1 MPRPRSDAAPAQGRS
16 PWLWVLVGAA
26 VFTQTGL
33 NLLRPVTSYKLL
45 DFGADAT
52 AIGIATAAY
61 AVIPLVVAVW
71 MGRLSDRVIRLRF
84 LLLAGAVLLG
94 LGGAGLAV
102 APGLAGVIVAS
113 TVLGFGHLLFTI
125 AGQSSIARYSAPHQL
140 DAGFGWF
147 TAAYSTGQ
155 LLGPLAGGLLLGG
168 GGVEGRADAVNLAL
182 WVGAVV
188 AAAGGLLLIAPLPGS
203 PRDRRTE
210 SPGPAAPGT
219 ADPGTADPAAQG
231 TGNRAQSGGGDQPPS
246 GADRV
251 LSGAA
256 ADPGKPTVWRILRI
270 PGLPSIMLGA
280 LSLLAMLDILT
291 AFLPVVGEELGV
303 GPEVVGFLLAMR
315 AGASIVCRSMLP
327 WLVRRFSR
335 RRLMLWCLFGAGV
348 TLALPP
354 LALAWWPGLAGVI
367 VAGALLVVGGF
378 FLGIG
383 QPLSMSA
390 ISQSVP
396 GSWRG
401 SALAVR
407 LMGNRA
413 GQVAMPL
420 LAGLVAAPWGPAGAI
435 WLSCALLGWAGWA
448 EVRRPRS
455 DTT

>member
-1 MPRPRSDAAPAQGRS
+1 MPGTRSEAASRQGRS

-26 VFTQTGL
+26 VFTQTGVS
-33 NLLRPVTSYKLL
+33 LLRPVTSYKLL
-45 DFGADAT
+45 DYGADAT

-61 AVIPLVVAVW
+61 AVIPLVIAVW
-71 MGRLSDRVIRLRF
+71 LGRLSDRVIRLRF
-84 LLLAGAVLLG
+84 LLLAGALLLG
-94 LGGAGLAV
+94 VGGVGLAL

-125 AGQSSIARYSAPHQL
+125 AGQSAIARYSPPGQL

-155 LLGPLAGGLLLGG
+155 LIGPLVGGLILGG
-168 GGVEGRADAVNLAL
+168 AGDQGRADAVNLAL

-188 AAAGGLLLIAPLPGS
+188 AAAGAALLIAPLPGS
-203 PRDRRTE
+203 PRDLRSEPCAGDGRQGEPNTAGGRAE
-210 SPGPAAPGT
+210 GADAAPAGH
-219 ADPGTADPAAQG
+219 A
-231 TGNRAQSGGGDQPPS
+231 PS
-246 GADRV
+246 GTEHV
-251 LSGAA
+251 LNGGAR
-256 ADPGKPTVWRILRI
+256 DPGKATVWRILRI

-280 LSLLAMLDILT
+280 LALLAMLDILT

-303 GPEVVGFLLAMR
+303 GPETVGFLLALR
-315 AGASIVCRSMLP
+315 AAASIVCRSMLP

-335 RRLMLWCLFGAGV
+335 RQLMLWCLFGAGV

-354 LALAWWPGLAGVI
+354 LALGWWPGVAGEI
-367 VAGALLVVGGF
+367 AAGALLLVGGF

-420 LAGLVAAPWGPAGAI
+420 LAGAVAAPLGPAAAI
-435 WLSCALLGWAGWA
+435 WLSCVLLGWAGWA
-448 EVRRPRS
+448 ELRRPRG
-455 DTT
+455 DAP

>member
-1 MPRPRSDAAPAQGRS
+1 MSRAHPDEAPRRGSL

-26 VFTQTGL
+26 VLTQTGL

-45 DFGADAT
+45 EQGADTT
-52 AIGIATAAY
+52 AVGIATAAY

-71 MGRLSDRVIRLRF
+71 MGRLSDRMIRLRF

-94 LGGAGLAV
+94 VGGAGLAL
-102 APGLAGVIVAS
+102 APGLATVIVAS

-125 AGQSSIARYSAPHQL
+125 AGQSSIARYSSPRQL

-155 LLGPLAGGLLLGG
+155 LIGPLIGGLLLGG
-168 GGVEGRADAVNLAL
+168 AGADGRAEAVNLAL
-182 WVGAVV
+182 WVGAAV

-203 PRDRRTE
+203 PKDRRAE
-210 SPGPAAPGT
+210 PPAAGGVPPEANGAGRATPPGS
-219 ADPGTADPAAQG
+219 DPPNHA
-231 TGNRAQSGGGDQPPS
+231 PS
-246 GADRV
+246 GTDHV
-251 LSGAA
+251 LSGAG
-256 ADPGKPTVWRILRI
+256 ADPGRPTVWRILRI

-303 GPEVVGFLLAMR
+303 GPEVVGFLLALR
-315 AGASIVCRSMLP
+315 AAASIVCRSILP
-327 WLVRRFSR
+327 WLVRRYSR
-335 RRLMLWCLFGAGV
+335 RRLMLWCLFGAGL
-348 TLALPP
+348 TLALQP
-354 LALAWWPGLAGVI
+354 LALAWWPGASGVI
-367 VAGALLVVGGF
+367 VAGVLLVVGGF

-396 GSWRG
+396 GAWRG

-413 GQVAMPL
+413 GQVVMPL
-420 LAGLVAAPWGPAGAI
+420 LAGAISAPWGPSGAI

-455 DTT
+455 EKL